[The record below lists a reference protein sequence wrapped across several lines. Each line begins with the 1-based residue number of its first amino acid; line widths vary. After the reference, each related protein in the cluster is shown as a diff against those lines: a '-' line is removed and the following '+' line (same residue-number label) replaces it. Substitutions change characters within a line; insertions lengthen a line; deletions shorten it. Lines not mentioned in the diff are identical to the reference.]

1 MDSILVIILFKL
13 VGFALPCIILFV
25 LIILLARRGKTNS
38 SSHFS
43 HLISM
48 EEKMETILKQ
58 NEEIIALLKERN
70 HK

>member
-1 MDSILVIILFKL
+1 MESILLIILFKL
-13 VGFALPCIILFV
+13 VGFSLPGIILFM
-25 LIILLARRGKTNS
+25 LFMLLDRRRTANS
-38 SSHFS
+38 SNHYS

>member
-1 MDSILVIILFKL
+1 MESILLIILFKL
-13 VGFALPCIILFV
+13 VGFALPGIILFM
-25 LIILLARRGKTNS
+25 LFMLLDRRRTANS

-58 NEEIIALLKERN
+58 NEEIMALLKERN